1 MEPGALDPG
10 IGVSDSALM
19 RGQSWGA
26 ALGLMWLAACGDAQQ
41 GGRLAVTPDG
51 QASTDADPQSSDA
64 TRDAGPPRTDGTSG
78 DAVTRDAALDDA
90 TRTDAAPTDAAQA
103 DVLDTTDDDGDGV
116 WNALDNCPADANPGQ
131 ADRDAD
137 GAGDACDVEPER
149 FGYRLGSSALLL
161 VGGAAMNESN
171 NLRGSGTTA
180 AHTSAN
186 PLLRLSGAL
195 SP

>member
-1 MEPGALDPG
+1 
-10 IGVSDSALM
+10 
-19 RGQSWGA
+19 
-26 ALGLMWLAACGDAQQ
+26 MWLAACGDAQQ

-51 QASTDADPQSSDA
+51 QASTDADPQASDA
-64 TRDAGPPRTDGTSG
+64 TRDAGPPRTDGMSG
-78 DAVTRDAALDDA
+78 DAATRDVALDDA
-90 TRTDAAPTDAAQA
+90 TQA

-116 WNALDNCPADANPGQ
+116 WNAVDNCAADANPGQ

>member
-1 MEPGALDPG
+1 
-10 IGVSDSALM
+10 
-19 RGQSWGA
+19 
-26 ALGLMWLAACGDAQQ
+26 MWLAACGDAQQ

-51 QASTDADPQSSDA
+51 QASMDADPQTSDA
-64 TRDAGPPRTDGTSG
+64 TRDARVPRTDGMSG
-78 DAVTRDAALDDA
+78 DAAALDDAALDDAALDDA

-116 WNALDNCPADANPGQ
+116 WNAVDNCPADANPGQ